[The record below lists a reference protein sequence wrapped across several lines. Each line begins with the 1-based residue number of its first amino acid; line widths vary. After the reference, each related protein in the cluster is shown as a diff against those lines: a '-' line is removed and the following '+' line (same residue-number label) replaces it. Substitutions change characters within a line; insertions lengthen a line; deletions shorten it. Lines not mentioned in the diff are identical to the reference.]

1 MTWHGLKFVCVCKQA
16 RSGGGEGWGC
26 AEGGRKRKMVKQQ
39 QKILIENNR
48 FWEALGGNFVSN
60 IVIIFENEQNSNK
73 PTTIHRKGGAVILCT
88 VHGEAYIKGVQLPSR
103 LTGVL
108 SLPRCHP

>member
-60 IVIIFENEQNSNK
+60 IVIIFEKHLKLCGE
-73 PTTIHRKGGAVILCT
+73 TTWH
-88 VHGEAYIKGVQLPSR
+88 AYLF
-103 LTGVL
+103 
-108 SLPRCHP
+108 